1 MVCSRGAAPT
11 QVGRMYEQRYNVA
24 LSRARDRMVL
34 FRSLDSK
41 DVASRDD
48 MKVATI
54 QFFKRMASA
63 SETGG
68 AAAMAAAA
76 IARRRMGG
84 TAAAKIARGML
95 ANEATAE
102 GQVLAWLDRHGF
114 RYDASCS
121 IAGSLVVVEDNGP
134 NPEDRRL
141 CVCLDGGPGTTL
153 ADWKIFM
160 KQQRALEGQGWVFL
174 RMWEAQWAVDR
185 SGCEKVLARACSD
198 AGVRSGLG
206 FDPDHAASPLRPRA
220 QSVAP
225 NSNGVSADDG
235 MSPTSSGEVVRPSGV
250 TSSTSAQS
258 PSGLYD
264 DEDVKLLMRHS
275 SVGANDTALSA
286 VAAKKTRKKG
296 KTNAVLG
303 EPQKPR
309 DPIASMTVP
318 ALRDALRE
326 LDQDTS
332 GRKSDLV
339 DRLRAA
345 QELENTNGAMM
356 ADFVVGAGAP
366 NPKPRKQT
374 AKRKQSTKAKK
385 PVVATK
391 KKRTAGNRRKKKRN
405 NDAWVPSD
413 DE

>member
-1 MVCSRGAAPT
+1 MLNCWVSRGR
-11 QVGRMYEQRYNVA
+11 GRQWAE
-24 LSRARDRMVL
+24 SR
-34 FRSLDSK
+34 RSTL
-41 DVASRDD
+41 VRLL
-48 MKVATI
+48 
-54 QFFKRMASA
+54 
-63 SETGG
+63 
-68 AAAMAAAA
+68 
-76 IARRRMGG
+76 RRRPWDY
-84 TAAAKIARGML
+84 ACRL
-95 ANEATAE
+95 ENLHETAE
-102 GQVLAWLDRHGF
+102 SSRRCMMLPLKPDSSLLLAVFSFFVLLVTFQYLWLLSGC
-114 RYDASCS
+114 A
-121 IAGSLVVVEDNGP
+121 
-134 NPEDRRL
+134 
-141 CVCLDGGPGTTL
+141 
-153 ADWKIFM
+153 M
-160 KQQRALEGQGWVFL
+160 QGQGWVFL